1 MRAGGRPKNLKS
13 GARWV
18 SASRGGGRRK
28 ATTKEEKPKQVIDPN
43 IAYDSDGDG
52 KADLIGWILHAP
64 TPECPAWFARTLV
77 IVAIFYI
84 CIKYS

>member
-1 MRAGGRPKNLKS
+1 MRAGGRPKNLNS

-18 SASRGGGRRK
+18 SASRSGGRKRK
-28 ATTKEEKPKQVIDPN
+28 AKEEKPKQEIDPN

-52 KADLIGWILHAP
+52 KADLKGWILYAP
-64 TPECPAWFARTLV
+64 VPECPTWVARLAV
-77 IVAIFYI
+77 ILFITYI